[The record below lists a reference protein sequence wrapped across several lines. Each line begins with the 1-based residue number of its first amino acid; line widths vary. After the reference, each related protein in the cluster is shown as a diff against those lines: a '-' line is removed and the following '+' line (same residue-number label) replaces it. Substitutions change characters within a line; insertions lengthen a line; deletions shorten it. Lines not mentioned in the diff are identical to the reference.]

1 MSVLWVV
8 RRFLQIIP
16 LTIAV
21 LVVNFML
28 IHAAPGDP
36 ASALAGENAPP
47 EFVDALRS
55 SYGLDKPL
63 YLQFLTYAGGLLKG
77 DLGFSFAYHRPVLAV
92 IVERLPAT
100 LLLVL
105 TALVPAIVLGTL
117 AGAYAA
123 NRGGGIRDRMTS
135 SFAVAAYSAPVFWTG
150 MLMILVFANQLGWF
164 PTSGM
169 RSLGGD
175 SANLT
180 WFGGL
185 LDVLHHLALPAFAL
199 FLVNY
204 PIYMR
209 LTRATMMNV
218 LDQDFLIGAKSI
230 GYSRRTIVYHH
241 ALRNS
246 LLPTIATAG
255 ISMGVVFGGALLTE
269 TVFGWPG
276 IGQLMYTAVLN
287 RDYPV
292 LLGGFL
298 ITAISVGVFAALS
311 DIASIIVDPR
321 IRMGGDGVS
330 R

>member
-1 MSVLWVV
+1 MSVLWVL

-28 IHAAPGDP
+28 IHVAPGDP

-47 EFVDALRS
+47 EFVEALRS
-55 SYGLDKPL
+55 SYGLDRPL
-63 YLQFLTYAGGLLKG
+63 YLQFLAYVGRLVRG
-77 DLGFSFAYHRPVLAV
+77 DLGYSFAYHRPVLDV
-92 IVERLPAT
+92 IAERLPAT

-105 TALVPAIVLGTL
+105 TALIPAIVLGTL
-117 AGAYAA
+117 LGAYAA
-123 NRGGGIRDRMTS
+123 NRGGRLRDRVTS
-135 SFAVAAYSAPVFWTG
+135 SIAVAAYSAPVFWTG
-150 MLMILVFANQLGWF
+150 MLMILVFANWLGWF

-169 RSLGGD
+169 RSLGGN
-175 SANLT
+175 SADQG
-180 WFGGL
+180 WFGATV
-185 LDVLHHLALPAFAL
+185 DVLHHLALPAVAL
-199 FLVNY
+199 FLVNC

-209 LTRATMMNV
+209 LTRATMMGV
-218 LDQDFLIGAKSI
+218 LKEDFLVSAKSI
-230 GYSRRTIVYHH
+230 GYPRRTIVYRH

-276 IGQLMYTAVLN
+276 IGQLMYNAVLN

-298 ITAISVGVFAALS
+298 ISAISVGVFAALS
-311 DIASIIVDPR
+311 DIASMVVDPR
-321 IRMGGDGVS
+321 IRMGGA
-330 R
+330 RA